1 MKNVVPKTFR
11 FALAQAVLFVVLTL
25 NISHVAKAQLTN
37 LKFTTTPVTYTELVG
52 GSNLIAG
59 GSALAAPSAVTP
71 IGFNFVYQG
80 KSYSDFSVNAAG
92 LLKLG
97 SVVVTNESSNSA
109 ISVTNTPKIYA
120 WWDATYTTSVAGGGG
135 VTYALTGAA
144 PNRVLTVQWKVA
156 YTSNAA
162 TGFSYQIKLYETSNN
177 IEFLYGNTVP
187 TGTMSASAGLGN
199 LGARE
204 YISVYTFNHILSSKI
219 EFSTNNFFPGAGA
232 GRQYLF
238 SPSFPSA
245 SPLNSS
251 VRPSFW
257 LKADAAVKSTRTLL
271 NVPAN
276 RRTASSELNASW
288 TAAGSLLTSP
298 NGWISNAAEGAAS
311 NPTGSNALGQ
321 ITLDL
326 GSIQTVDGVA
336 TLGAGSAN
344 YFVSDF
350 HVRVSSDNVTYTD
363 LGLFEGNEVYNVMH
377 YADFDAPV
385 TCRYV
390 RIIPAGYSTTYRAM
404 RLDIYTKSNATG
416 FSNNDKVPFWDD
428 LSGNESDAFNATVAN
443 QPTFASNA
451 INFNPAINFNTT
463 STFSYNIPDLTN
475 IRQSYWV
482 VQDANATAG
491 TDYYHVLY
499 SAGTVPNFHGGVGST
514 VQFPSQMTSSQGSWR
529 KDGVVG
535 SASSTYDF
543 GPKGQPNVMTATAL
557 IDASPFSAQSISFQS
572 GTNRYW
578 NGPIAEIITFQNPNS
593 ATQQNIVESYLG
605 IKYGISVGHD
615 YLAADGTII
624 WNRTTNSTYH
634 NNVFGLGRSDS
645 QGLHQR
651 QAFSTAYNGKFI
663 TLGNNSI
670 LGATNSTSIG
680 NDLATDNSYLLLG
693 DNNAFV
699 IYDDVLTGDYYPLL
713 RKWKVNNTGVTA
725 ATKISVPAFGNTANV
740 SLPNSAIQLYD
751 SETVYFVLDT
761 DGDGN
766 FSNATFT
773 AMTKVGTGITA
784 TWQIN
789 QALPNNAVIGFAVKR
804 NLNDSDS
811 DGVLDVT
818 DIDDDNDG
826 ILDSQEQVSCYS
838 FGKNIATVNFSGS
851 SVDNSTIN
859 SITTNTPAWTSSY
872 STENFSLPL
881 SLKFNRIS
889 KEGSA
894 MFGLIPA
901 GSSTQTP
908 TNYTDNAYKFY
919 IALTQVYGYFGTSW
933 NFNQAVTGSE
943 EYSIDISATG
953 YVTVKIDGVQKHA
966 FQGVNSAY
974 KLAVSAGSSSQL
986 LSNIRLTNAT
996 YPEKTICLD
1005 QDTDN
1010 DGIPNRLDLDSDADG
1025 CSDAY
1030 EAGTTTS
1037 TSANYAH
1044 PSAGVGTNGFA
1055 NSLESTTDNGIY
1067 NGTYT
1072 FIYTIDKNTKACLD
1086 SDGDTIADIS
1096 DLDDDNDGV
1105 LDSEECVAPVFE
1117 SWTDLASY
1125 KSKMLSSAFHGT
1137 LLRSKSGKYYVVGQY
1152 ASATGTD
1159 ITIPT
1164 LVSPANGYNYTGEII
1179 DIAAVGSNSCY
1190 AIATT
1195 DGIWVWG
1202 YLNTNFVLPGTT
1214 NTAASPFQK
1223 VALPSDIDPKNIKS
1237 ISASTN
1243 NFMILLRDGTV
1254 FTYSKDAAA
1263 LNGAGLTT
1271 TTGTFTKVLI
1281 APNSPLN
1288 NIAQIEATSNGSIAA
1303 DVTNNKLYTWGVN
1316 VYLGNGT
1323 AASTKNFATEM
1334 TSPLPNGVGIAM
1346 IDATYNASMTY
1357 LVLGTDKKVYAL
1369 GSGSAGILG
1378 QGTETPSTT

>member
-385 TCRYV
+385 TCRFV

-634 NNVFGLGRSDS
+634 NNVFGFGRSDV

-651 QAFSTAYNGKFI
+651 QGFSSSYTGKFI

-670 LGATNSTSIG
+670 IGATNAASSA
-680 NDLATDNSYLLLG
+680 NNLSTDNSYLILG
-693 DNNAFV
+693 DNNEPLS
-699 IYDDVLTGDYYPLL
+699 YDKALSGNYYPLL
-713 RKWKVNNTGVTA
+713 RKWKVSNIGVSA
-725 ATKISVPAFGNTANV
+725 ATKIRVPAYGNSATN
-740 SLPNSAIQLYD
+740 SLPISAIERYD
-751 SETVYFVLDT
+751 AETVYFVIDS

-766 FSNATFT
+766 FTNATFT
-773 AMTKVGTGITA
+773 AMSKSGSGINAIWET
-784 TWQIN
+784 N
-789 QALPNNAVIGFAVKR
+789 QVIPNNAVIGFAVKQNSR
-804 NLNDSDS
+804 DTDG

-826 ILDSQEQVSCYS
+826 ILDAREQVSCKTVGVNIPDVTFNGNAIKDKS
-838 FGKNIATVNFSGS
+838 FAQITSIASSSFS
-851 SVDNSTIN
+851 
-859 SITTNTPAWTSSY
+859 SSY
-872 STENFSLPL
+872 STSTFSLPI
-881 SLKFNRIS
+881 SLKFNRNDRV
-889 KEGSA
+889 GNA
-894 MFGLIPA
+894 MFGLIPE
-901 GSSTQTP
+901 GNTQTP
-908 TNYTDNAYKFY
+908 ANYTDNGYKFY
-919 IALTQVYGYFGTSW
+919 FIGTSVYGYFGTAW
-933 NFNQAVTGSE
+933 NFNQVTVDGE

-953 YVTVKIDGVQKHA
+953 YVTVKVNGVQKVA
-966 FQGVNSAY
+966 YQGINSNYRLVVTADNRE
-974 KLAVSAGSSSQL
+974 VTFNNIFFSTPSSPTL
-986 LSNIRLTNAT
+986 VECAER
-996 YPEKTICLD
+996 
-1005 QDTDN
+1005 
-1010 DGIPNRLDLDSDADG
+1010 
-1025 CSDAY
+1025 
-1030 EAGTTTS
+1030 
-1037 TSANYAH
+1037 
-1044 PSAGVGTNGFA
+1044 
-1055 NSLESTTDNGIY
+1055 
-1067 NGTYT
+1067 
-1072 FIYTIDKNTKACLD
+1072 
-1086 SDGDTIADIS
+1086 
-1096 DLDDDNDGV
+1096 DDDNDGIV
-1105 LDSEECVAPVFE
+1105 NRMDLDSV
-1117 SWTDLASY
+1117 
-1125 KSKMLSSAFHGT
+1125 
-1137 LLRSKSGKYYVVGQY
+1137 
-1152 ASATGTD
+1152 
-1159 ITIPT
+1159 
-1164 LVSPANGYNYTGEII
+1164 N
-1179 DIAAVGSNSCY
+1179 
-1190 AIATT
+1190 
-1195 DGIWVWG
+1195 DGC
-1202 YLNTNFVLPGTT
+1202 
-1214 NTAASPFQK
+1214 
-1223 VALPSDIDPKNIKS
+1223 
-1237 ISASTN
+1237 
-1243 NFMILLRDGTV
+1243 
-1254 FTYSKDAAA
+1254 
-1263 LNGAGLTT
+1263 
-1271 TTGTFTKVLI
+1271 
-1281 APNSPLN
+1281 
-1288 NIAQIEATSNGSIAA
+1288 
-1303 DVTNNKLYTWGVN
+1303 
-1316 VYLGNGT
+1316 
-1323 AASTKNFATEM
+1323 
-1334 TSPLPNGVGIAM
+1334 
-1346 IDATYNASMTY
+1346 
-1357 LVLGTDKKVYAL
+1357 
-1369 GSGSAGILG
+1369 
-1378 QGTETPSTT
+1378 